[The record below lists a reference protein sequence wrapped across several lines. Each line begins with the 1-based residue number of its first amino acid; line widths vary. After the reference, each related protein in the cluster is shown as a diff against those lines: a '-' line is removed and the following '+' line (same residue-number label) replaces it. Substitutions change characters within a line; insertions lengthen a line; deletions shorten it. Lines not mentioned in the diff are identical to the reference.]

1 MLGAAKEYGSDAEVI
16 LGFRSQENAILTD
29 KFKSVA
35 KRVEITTNDG
45 TLGAKGFV
53 TDVLKIWFKTVKM
66 P

>member
-45 TLGAKGFV
+45 TLGAKALLPMC
-53 TDVLKIWFKTVKM
+53 LKIWFKTAKM